1 LKKLNNYLFIVYPDI
16 IININYMDILEL
28 TNVISPVFVNDTYD
42 YIDDLFNIIFKQKR
56 NKSVTIRFDNVSKE
70 LQIGVIKGMS
80 SYFSPIYTIDDITN
94 IDENIPKEL
103 HSIIVELHK
112 LIDIIVNICFSC
124 KKKVIYFGFYK
135 KEQQMILS
143 TRFNVKKNPSYIYDR
158 LLYDTK

>member
-1 LKKLNNYLFIVYPDI
+1 MKKLNNYLFIVYPDI

-70 LQIGVIKGMS
+70 L
-80 SYFSPIYTIDDITN
+80 
-94 IDENIPKEL
+94 